1 MMNETVRLREHKQD
15 PELRKRIEDGRLSRR
30 WSRRMILDDTYRAP
44 ALFTWRC

>member
-30 WSRRMILDDTYRAP
+30 WSRRMNLEDTYRAP